1 MRNILRSGSVR
12 LWQRR
17 LILSIIIAVPVVYFT
32 LVNLFGNRIPWADV
46 LAPWS
51 GLVSFLAATI
61 AMIYLGD
68 SFFRSTVRGLQN
80 RMFNVDS
87 LITIARLRLMSIAG
101 LPMLFTLSRI
111 TPY

>member
-17 LILSIIIAVPVVYFT
+17 LILSISITVPVGYFT
-32 LVNLFGNRIPWADV
+32 LINLFGDRMPWADV

-68 SFFRSTVRGLQN
+68 RFFRSTVRGFKN
-80 RMFNVDS
+80 GMF
-87 LITIARLRLMSIAG
+87 
-101 LPMLFTLSRI
+101 
-111 TPY
+111 